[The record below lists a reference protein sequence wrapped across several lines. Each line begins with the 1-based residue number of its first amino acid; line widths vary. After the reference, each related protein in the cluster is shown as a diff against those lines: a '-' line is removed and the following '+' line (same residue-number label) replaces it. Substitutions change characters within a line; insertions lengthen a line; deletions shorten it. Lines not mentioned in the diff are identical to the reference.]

1 MIQFLSLEGRGL
13 LSAVKGRRPAED
25 LSNGIVLPFI
35 ANMGPRLW
43 VWVFSF
49 FFFGGGWGGGLGLY
63 VDWSS
68 YGLELGA

>member
-1 MIQFLSLEGRGL
+1 MELFCLSLQIWDQGSGSFL
-13 LSAVKGRRPAED
+13 
-25 LSNGIVLPFI
+25 
-35 ANMGPRLW
+35 
-43 VWVFSF
+43 F